1 MGRACG
7 SLRGLRDPVQHPRL
21 PRLRKPV
28 PRLWRGLQPRLS
40 HPPASL
46 FRPGIGERTDTMAA
60 LEGQCV
66 LIRGGRLGLGLA
78 IVERFSEEGARMT
91 VLDRSAERL
100 AALASRFAGSVEAV
114 VGDVRS
120 TADNQRA
127 VEAGVARFG
136 RLDCA
141 IGNAGIWDYSRP
153 LDAIALESIDSA
165 FDEVFHINV
174 KGYLHL
180 AKASLPA
187 LVRSC

>member
-66 LIRGGRLGLGLA
+66 LITGGASGLGLA
-78 IVERFSEEGARMT
+78 IVGRVIEEGARMT
-91 VLDRSAERL
+91 GLDRSAERVSAPASPFGGR
-100 AALASRFAGSVEAV
+100 AATA
-114 VGDVRS
+114 VGDRRS
-120 TADNQRA
+120 P
-127 VEAGVARFG
+127 AG
-136 RLDCA
+136 
-141 IGNAGIWDYSRP
+141 
-153 LDAIALESIDSA
+153 
-165 FDEVFHINV
+165 
-174 KGYLHL
+174 
-180 AKASLPA
+180 
-187 LVRSC
+187 